1 MTSRFE
7 YDKNVGT
14 KQYYYLSYLFFH
26 IVLGKLLAALLNGLT
41 DRNAVIRK
49 NYAISIG
56 HLVSTAKDS
65 SLEKLFAKIKTW
77 YFEKEGNKN

>member
-1 MTSRFE
+1 M
-7 YDKNVGT
+7 VVH
-14 KQYYYLSYLFFH
+14 LFFH
-26 IVLGKLLAALLNGLT
+26 AVVGKLLAALLNGLT

-49 NYAISIG
+49 NYAVSIG

-65 SLEKLFAKIKTW
+65 SLEKLFGKIKTW

>member
-1 MTSRFE
+1 MTSRF
-7 YDKNVGT
+7 D
-14 KQYYYLSYLFFH
+14 YYKKCWYIYFFH
-26 IVLGKLLAALLNGLT
+26 TVVGKLLAALLNGLT

-49 NYAISIG
+49 NYAVSIG
-56 HLVSTAKDS
+56 HLVSTAKES